1 MSKKIEQIL
10 KDLSGNPW
18 VYIMKNTSGNI
29 MYVWKSVNLKSR
41 VNSYFNWKSKL
52 NFAKQ
57 NMVSQIADIDTI
69 ETKNE
74 IEALVL
80 ETNLIKRHR
89 PKYNILMK
97 DDKNLV
103 YIKITD
109 DPIPEVIK
117 TRIRTSSWEYFW
129 PYPST
134 TNVTNVI
141 EVLKKIFKVRNCHIR
156 FENDEKGMTK
166 IRLKSWIRS
175 IPCMDY
181 YIGLCDAPCKE
192 DVEAVKRYNDNIANL
207 RSFLKWNISWVLQNL
222 EAKMQEKARLLEYEE
237 ASKIRDQIK
246 SIKEIQE
253 KQLARDSIPWNND
266 VIVKIEK
273 YGNIYI
279 WITEIRNWEISSI
292 VSTKIE
298 NKLEEDPVSVFEQY
312 LQNKYVWEDV
322 EGIDSINLTIIA
334 SEIPKDKILLK
345 YFKENRIK
353 MEAPSIWPKLNILN
367 FTRNNLL
374 NFAYKEE
381 LAQISKRTLT
391 RQTQNNILKT
401 LSYKEKKDGDIVF
414 ECYDISHL
422 GWTNTVASRSVIVN
436 GKTESSKYKKY
447 KLSTIKEWEIDDFKS
462 MEEILTRRFQ
472 EAQKLNNWPDLII
485 IDWWKGQL
493 SSALKAISPD
503 PSFPIPN
510 ICSIAKREE
519 EVFVPSQYLPII
531 FEKWTPELSLLQK
544 IRDEAHRFAI
554 NFNRQKRIKEM
565 KRNILEEIPG
575 FWPKTRQKLLKATWN
590 VDNIANLSKD
600 ELAKI
605 LNKTQIEKLEEYW
618 II

>member
-1 MSKKIEQIL
+1 MSKKIENIL
-10 KDLSGNPW
+10 SDLSSNPW

-29 MYVWKSVNLKSR
+29 MYIWKSVSLKSR
-41 VNSYFNWKSKL
+41 VNSYFNGKSKL

-57 NMVSQIADIDTI
+57 NMVAQIADIETI

-74 IEALVL
+74 VEALVL
-80 ETNLIKRHR
+80 ETNLIKLHK

-109 DPIPEVIK
+109 DPVPEVIK
-117 TRIRTSSWEYFW
+117 TRIKTSSWEYFW

-156 FENDEKGMTK
+156 FANDEKGETK
-166 IRLKSWIRS
+166 IKLKNWIRS
-175 IPCMDY
+175 MPCMDY

-192 DVEAVKRYNDNIANL
+192 DVEALKKYKENIANL
-207 RSFLKWNISWVLQNL
+207 RNFLKWNISWVLQWL
-222 EAKMQEKARLLEYEE
+222 EIKMQEKSRNQEYEE

-266 VIVKIEK
+266 VIAKMEK
-273 YGNIYI
+273 YGNIYA
-279 WITEIRNWEISSI
+279 WITAIRNWEISSI

-298 NKLEEDPVSVFEQY
+298 NKLEEDPTLVFEQY

-322 EGIDSINLTIIA
+322 ENLKNIKLTIIT
-334 SEIPKDKILLK
+334 SERIKDKALLK
-345 YFKENRIK
+345 YFKENKIK
-353 MEAPSIWPKLNILN
+353 METPSIWSKINILN
-367 FTRNNLL
+367 FTKNNLL

-381 LAQISKRTLT
+381 LSQISKRTLT
-391 RQTQNNILKT
+391 RQTQNNILKA
-401 LSYKEKKDGDIVF
+401 LSYWEKKEGEIIF

-436 GKTESSKYKKY
+436 WKTESSRYKKY
-447 KLSTIKEWEIDDFKS
+447 KLATIKEWEIDDFKS
-462 MEEILTRRFQ
+462 MEEILSRRYQ
-472 EAQKLNNWPDLII
+472 EAMKLNNWPDLII

-493 SSALKAISPD
+493 SSALRAISQD
-503 PSFPIPN
+503 PSLPVPN

-519 EVFVPSQYLPII
+519 EIFIPSQLNPII
-531 FEKWTPELSLLQK
+531 FEKWTPELALLQK
-544 IRDEAHRFAI
+544 IRDR
-554 NFNRQKRIKEM
+554 KS
-565 KRNILEEIPG
+565 
-575 FWPKTRQKLLKATWN
+575 
-590 VDNIANLSKD
+590 VV
-600 ELAKI
+600 
-605 LNKTQIEKLEEYW
+605 
-618 II
+618 